1 VREAGVIGSRERDAA
16 VATPLFLRACRGE
29 AVERTPVWIMRQAG
43 RYLPEY
49 RALRERYDF
58 LTTCRTPELACEITL
73 QPVRRLGVD
82 AAILFSDILIPLPG
96 MGVDVTFAPGPQL
109 ARTVRSMDDVAAL
122 RVPDPRESMAFV
134 LDAIGLVKREL
145 DGRIP
150 LIGFAGAP
158 LTMAAYL
165 IEGGTTRS
173 FDVFKRLIYGAPEVA
188 AALLRM
194 CTETVS
200 EYLVAQ
206 VQAGADAVMLFD
218 TWAGQLGP
226 SQATALALPAVK
238 RIVTRVRAAAD
249 VDGGRELPIIYYA
262 GDAAGWLESAAATG
276 ADVIGIDWRLG
287 LDRARARVGPDV
299 VLQGNLDP
307 GALLGDPDILRREIA
322 RVIAEAGGGAGRAAR
337 GHVFNLGHGILPS
350 TPPDHARILVDTVRA
365 LTETQ

>member
-1 VREAGVIGSRERDAA
+1 VREAGVIGSRGRDAGIEA
-16 VATPLFLRACRGE
+16 PLFLRACRGE

-96 MGVDVTFAPGPQL
+96 MGVDVAFTPGPHL
-109 ARTVRSMDDVAAL
+109 ARTVRSMEDVAAL
-122 RVPDPRESMAFV
+122 RVPDPEESMPFV
-134 LDAIGLVKREL
+134 LDAVRLVKHEL
-145 DGRIP
+145 DGRVP

-165 IEGGTTRS
+165 VEGGTTRS
-173 FDVFKRLIYGAPEVA
+173 FEVFKRLVYGVPDVA
-188 AALLRM
+188 LALLRT

-200 EYLVAQ
+200 AYLTAQ
-206 VQAGADAVMLFD
+206 VRAGADAVMLFD

-226 SQATALALPAVK
+226 AQATALALPAVE
-238 RIVTRVRAAAD
+238 RIVSRVRAAA
-249 VDGGRELPIIYYA
+249 GAEGRRELPIVYYA
-262 GDAAGWLESAAATG
+262 GNAAGWLAAAAATG

-287 LDRARARVGPDV
+287 LDRARALVGPDI

-307 GALLGDPDILRREIA
+307 GVLLGEPEILRREIA
-322 RVIAEAGGGAGRAAR
+322 RVVAEAGGGAGRAAR

-365 LTETQ
+365 LTEAQ